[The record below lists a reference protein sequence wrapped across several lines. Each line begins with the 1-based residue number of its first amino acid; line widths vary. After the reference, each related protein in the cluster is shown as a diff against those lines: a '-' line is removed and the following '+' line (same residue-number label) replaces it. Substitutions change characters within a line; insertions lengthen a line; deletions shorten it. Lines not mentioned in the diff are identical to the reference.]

1 MAWAEREARVR
12 GEPTRTEQ
20 AELEHDWEHAVG
32 HCFRTLGPD
41 GTPGGTAR
49 IVLEQVADRYFV
61 VGDGFRYLGPGR
73 PAISVTPADLR
84 GARTDLTSVP
94 RALTWFVGRYGRHT
108 PAALLHD
115 AMLHRAEQQALADD
129 VSPLPDYEEA
139 DQVFREAL
147 ACLQVPPLRRTTM
160 WAAVSF
166 STRLRAGGMA
176 TMGVVAW
183 LVAFA
188 VGTAALVAGL
198 ADRNVAV
205 LGAALVAPLVGA
217 VLWGRQYRAGVVA
230 SYMAV
235 FVAAPTLLGAATFL
249 VYRAAE
255 WVILRLP
262 RTRPRDDE
270 IPYTGGM

>member
-1 MAWAEREARVR
+1 MR

-20 AELEHDWEHAVG
+20 VELEHEWDRAVG
-32 HCFRTLGPD
+32 ACFRTLGPD
-41 GTPGGTAR
+41 GQPGDTAR
-49 IVLEQVADRYFV
+49 IVLEQVADRSFALHE
-61 VGDGFRYLGPGR
+61 GFRYRGPGR
-73 PAISVTPADLR
+73 PDVEVAPGDLR
-84 GARTDLTSVP
+84 GGRTDLTSVP
-94 RALTWFVGRYGRHT
+94 QALTWFVGRYGRHT

-115 AMLHRAEQQALADD
+115 AMLHRAEQQAADD
-129 VSPLPDYEEA
+129 GVSPLPGYEHA

-166 STRLRAGGMA
+166 GTRLRAGGLA
-176 TMGVVAW
+176 TAGVVTW

-188 VGTAALVAGL
+188 IGTAVLVAGIGDGDL
-198 ADRNVAV
+198 ALLA
-205 LGAALVAPLVGA
+205 AALVAPLAGA
-217 VLWGRQYRAGVVA
+217 TLWGRQYRAGVVA

-262 RTRPRDDE
+262 RTRPRSDE

>member
-1 MAWAEREARVR
+1 MR

-20 AELEHDWEHAVG
+20 AELEHDWEQAVG
-32 HCFRTLGPD
+32 ACFRTLGPD
-41 GTPGGTAR
+41 GTPGDTAR
-49 IVLEQVADRYFV
+49 IVLEQVADRYFTLHE
-61 VGDGFRYLGPGR
+61 GFRYVAPGR
-73 PAISVTPADLR
+73 PAVEVVPADLR
-84 GARTDLTSVP
+84 DGRTDLTSVP

-115 AMLHRAEQQALADD
+115 AMLHRAEQHALDD
-129 VSPLPDYEEA
+129 GVSPLPGYEHA

-166 STRLRAGGMA
+166 GTRLRAGGMA
-176 TMGVVAW
+176 TTGVVAW
-183 LVAFA
+183 LVAFV
-188 VGTAALVAGL
+188 VGTTVLVAGIG
-198 ADRNVAV
+198 DRNLA
-205 LGAALVAPLVGA
+205 LLATALVAPLAGA
-217 VLWGRQYRAGVVA
+217 ALWGRQYRAGVVA

-255 WVILRLP
+255 WAILQLP
-262 RTRPRDDE
+262 RTHPRSDE

>member
-1 MAWAEREARVR
+1 MR

-20 AELEHDWEHAVG
+20 AELEQDWEEAVG
-32 HCFRTLGPD
+32 PCFQGLDPE
-41 GTPGGTAR
+41 GGRGETAR
-49 IVLEQVADRYFV
+49 IVLEQVSDRYFAMH
-61 VGDGFRYLGPGR
+61 DGFRYLAPGH
-73 PAISVTPADLR
+73 PTIEVVPSDLR
-84 GARTDLTSVP
+84 DGRTDLTSVP

-115 AMLHRAEQQALADD
+115 AMLHRAEQQALAEG
-129 VSPLPDYEEA
+129 VSPLPGYEEA
-139 DQVFREAL
+139 DRVFREAL
-147 ACLQVPPLRRTTM
+147 GCLQVPPLRRTTM

-166 STRLRAGGMA
+166 GTRLRAGGMA

-183 LVAFA
+183 LVAFLL
-188 VGTAALVAGL
+188 GTAVLVAGI

-205 LGAALVAPLVGA
+205 LATALVAPLVGA

-255 WVILRLP
+255 WAILRLP